1 MNGTPLDKQVE
12 AHIRHAIQVA
22 WQRHNNAQD
31 AVSRLLD
38 EVADDLRVMTQST
51 AAQSAGNCTAR
62 LTKALLKVR
71 QAAAAL
77 RQAESALNDYV
88 ELNQRQID
96 LMASKGG
103 AK

>member
-1 MNGTPLDKQVE
+1 MSSAPLAQQLE
-12 AHIRHAIQVA
+12 AHLGHALQRA

-38 EVADDLRVMTQST
+38 EVADNLRAFAKST
-51 AAQSAGNCTAR
+51 GEQSAGNCTVR
-62 LTKALLKVR
+62 LTKVLLKVR
-71 QAAAAL
+71 QAEEEL
-77 RQAESALNDYV
+77 RRAESALNDYV